1 MLETKPKK
9 EHAKCHPTV
18 SEGKSIYSLFSNG
31 HTRMKGKKPPIR
43 YVNYKMGDNSAQFQ
57 SLHIAIH
64 GVEFVCTRREVLLGR
79 MKWDEWQTCE
89 REVQILSHLA
99 SCCMKRALDR
109 QWWTNHLSSKRM
121 KCNIFHKK
129 EIKR

>member
-1 MLETKPKK
+1 MQSVIQPCRKANLFI
-9 EHAKCHPTV
+9 AF
-18 SEGKSIYSLFSNG
+18 FSNG

-43 YVNYKMGDNSAQFQ
+43 YVNYEMGDNSAQFQ

-89 REVQILSHLA
+89 REVA
-99 SCCMKRALDR
+99 WPVAA
-109 QWWTNHLSSKRM
+109 
-121 KCNIFHKK
+121 
-129 EIKR
+129 